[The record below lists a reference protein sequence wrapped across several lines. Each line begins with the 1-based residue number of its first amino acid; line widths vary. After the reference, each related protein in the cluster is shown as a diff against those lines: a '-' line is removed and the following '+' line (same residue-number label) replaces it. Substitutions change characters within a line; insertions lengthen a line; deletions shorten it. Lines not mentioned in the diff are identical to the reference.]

1 MYAGMYTRRL
11 YIQGGAAGKG
21 GRRQRQ
27 RRRAA
32 PRRAA
37 SVGYASP
44 LEGNKGGATREI
56 KGAPNGRRVPRLRHV
71 FLDNLFG
78 NINHREHR
86 ETQALVERVCRRRR
100 GKRYRLSRSLLFF
113 ANVSARIM
121 CVRERKGNKMSHT
134 DNRYN

>member
-1 MYAGMYTRRL
+1 MQACIHDGCIYRVARQERE
-11 YIQGGAAGKG
+11 GGGNG
-21 GRRQRQ
+21 SDG
-27 RRRAA
+27 A
-32 PRRAA
+32 PRRATPRHA
-37 SVGYASP
+37 APVGYASP

-113 ANVSARIM
+113 ANVSCAYH
-121 CVRERKGNKMSHT
+121 VRTREKRK
-134 DNRYN
+134 

>member
-1 MYAGMYTRRL
+1 MYTRRL

-27 RRRAA
+27 RQRRRAT
-32 PRRAA
+32 PRRTAP
-37 SVGYASP
+37 VGYASP

>member
-1 MYAGMYTRRL
+1 MYVCRHVYTTAVYTGWRGR
-11 YIQGGAAGKG
+11 KG
-21 GRRQRQ
+21 
-27 RRRAA
+27 RAA
-32 PRRAA
+32 ASAATARRAA

-100 GKRYRLSRSLLFF
+100 GKRY
-113 ANVSARIM
+113 
-121 CVRERKGNKMSHT
+121 
-134 DNRYN
+134 

>member
-21 GRRQRQ
+21 GRRQRQRQRQ

-100 GKRYRLSRSLLFF
+100 GKRY
-113 ANVSARIM
+113 
-121 CVRERKGNKMSHT
+121 
-134 DNRYN
+134 